1 MTIEPAAPQASPA
14 PPELSLPN
22 VRLHGSVDETTLS
35 AWVDQTSALKPGAA
49 LVLELTTTGGDAE
62 VARRIADDV
71 RLLRVQ
77 GGRRTMLIGKTVV
90 YSAGVTIMG
99 GFDVADRWLSRD
111 AVLLIHGRKLTKSL
125 CLDGP
130 LRSERPKVEALL
142 AEIDDGLRLEEAEFA
157 RLLQGSAVPLAEL
170 QKRIVGDWYLGA
182 DQALERGLI
191 AGVV

>member
-1 MTIEPAAPQASPA
+1 VTTDPAAPQACPA

-22 VRLHGSVDETTLS
+22 VRLHGSVDETMLS
-35 AWVDQTSALKPGAA
+35 AWIDQTSALTPDAP

-77 GGRRTMLIGKTVV
+77 GGRRTMMIGKTAV

-99 GFDVADRWLSRD
+99 GFDIADRWLSRD

-125 CLDGP
+125 CIDGP
-130 LRSERPKVEALL
+130 LRSERSRVEALL
-142 AEIDDGLRLEEAEFA
+142 AEIDDGLRLEEAEFS
-157 RLLQGSAVPLAEL
+157 RLLQGSAVSLKEL
-170 QKRIVGDWYLGA
+170 EERIIGDWYLTA
-182 DQALERGLI
+182 DQALERRLI